1 VDLVDLVR
9 RQALRAEPH
18 PRALAWLHV
27 AMPSHDTHLVRT
39 PDGRDLEVLVT
50 GPENGLPLVFHHG
63 TPQAAGPFGIL
74 ERPAAERGLRTVSY
88 SRPGYGRSTPRS
100 DAATTATVAD
110 DAADTAVVLD
120 ALGLD
125 TFVTL
130 GWSGGGPRALA
141 CAAMPPGRCLAATSG
156 VGIAPPD
163 AEGLDP
169 TAGMGPEN
177 VAEYA
182 AVAQGGEALTA
193 FLEEHGTP
201 LFSATADDIARE
213 MDGLLPPV
221 DKAAMTGELAE
232 YLAASMRHAGAQGIV
247 GWRDDD
253 LTHTRPWGFD
263 LGAVQVPTA
272 VWQGT
277 EDLMV
282 PFAHAQ
288 WLAAHVA
295 GTRAHLLEGEGHVS
309 LLMRMPD
316 ILDDLLSLARP

>member
-1 VDLVDLVR
+1 MS
-9 RQALRAEPH
+9 
-18 PRALAWLHV
+18 WLHE
-27 AMPSHDTHLVRT
+27 AMASHDTQLVRT
-39 PDGRDLEVLVT
+39 ADGRDLEILVT
-50 GPENGLPLVFHHG
+50 GPGDGLPLVFHHG
-63 TPQAAGPFGIL
+63 TPQAAVPFGIL
-74 ERPAAERGLRTVSY
+74 ERPATERGLRTISY
-88 SRPGYGRSTPRS
+88 SRPGYGRSTRRS
-100 DAATTATVAD
+100 DGATTGTVAD
-110 DAADTAVVLD
+110 DAADTAAVLD

-141 CAAMPPGRCLAATSG
+141 CAAMLPTRCLAATSS

-169 TAGMGPEN
+169 VAGMGPEN
-177 VAEYA
+177 VAEYT
-182 AVAQGGEALTA
+182 AVAAGPEALTA

-201 LFSATADDIARE
+201 VLAATAEDITRE
-213 MDGLLPPV
+213 LGGLLPPV
-221 DKAAMTGELAE
+221 DRAAMTGELAD
-232 YLAASMRHAGAQGIV
+232 YLAASTRHAGAQGIV

-263 LGAVQVPTA
+263 VGAIEVPTA

-282 PFAHAQ
+282 PFAHAE

-295 GTRAHLLEGEGHVS
+295 GARAHLVDGEGHLS
-309 LLMRMPD
+309 LLMRVGD

>member
-1 VDLVDLVR
+1 MS
-9 RQALRAEPH
+9 
-18 PRALAWLHV
+18 WLHE
-27 AMPSHDTHLVRT
+27 AMTSHDTQLVRT
-39 PDGRDLEVLVT
+39 ADGRDLEVLVT
-50 GPENGLPLVFHHG
+50 GPADGLPLVFHHG
-63 TPQAAGPFGIL
+63 TPQAAVPFGIL
-74 ERPAAERGLRTVSY
+74 ERPATERGLRTVSY
-88 SRPGYGRSTPRS
+88 SRPGYGRSTPRP

-110 DAADTAVVLD
+110 DANDTAAVLD

-141 CAAMPPGRCLAATSG
+141 CAALLPTRCLAATSG

-169 TAGMGPEN
+169 VAGMGPEN
-177 VAEYA
+177 VAEYT
-182 AVAQGGEALTA
+182 AVAAGPEALTA

-201 LFSATADDIARE
+201 VLTATAEEITLE
-213 MDGLLPPV
+213 LGGLLPPV
-221 DKAAMTGELAE
+221 DRAAMTGELAD
-232 YLAASMRHAGAQGIV
+232 YLAASTRHAGAQGIV

-263 LGAVQVPTA
+263 VGAIEVPTA

-282 PFAHAQ
+282 PFAHAE

-295 GTRAHLLEGEGHVS
+295 GARAHLVDGEGHLS
-309 LLMRMPD
+309 LLMRMGD

>member
-1 VDLVDLVR
+1 MS
-9 RQALRAEPH
+9 
-18 PRALAWLHV
+18 WLHE
-27 AMPSHDTHLVRT
+27 AMTSHDTQLVRT
-39 PDGRDLEVLVT
+39 ADGRDLEVLVT
-50 GPENGLPLVFHHG
+50 GPADGLPLVFHHG
-63 TPQAAGPFGIL
+63 TPQAAVPFGIL
-74 ERPAAERGLRTVSY
+74 ERPATERGLRTISY
-88 SRPGYGRSTPRS
+88 SRPGYGRSTPRP

-110 DAADTAVVLD
+110 DANDTAAVLD

-141 CAAMPPGRCLAATSG
+141 CAALLPTRCLAATSG

-169 TAGMGPEN
+169 VAGMGPEN
-177 VAEYA
+177 VAEYT
-182 AVAQGGEALTA
+182 AVAAGPEALTA

-201 LFSATADDIARE
+201 VLAATAKDITRE
-213 MDGLLPPV
+213 LGGLLPPV
-221 DKAAMTGELAE
+221 DRAAMTGELAD
-232 YLAASMRHAGAQGIV
+232 YLAASTRHAGAQGIV

-263 LGAVQVPTA
+263 VGAIEVPTA

-282 PFAHAQ
+282 PFAHAE

-295 GTRAHLLEGEGHVS
+295 GARAHLVDGEGHLS
-309 LLMRMPD
+309 LLMRVGD

>member
-1 VDLVDLVR
+1 MS
-9 RQALRAEPH
+9 
-18 PRALAWLHV
+18 WLHE
-27 AMPSHDTHLVRT
+27 AMASHDTQLVRT
-39 PDGRDLEVLVT
+39 ADGRDLEILVT
-50 GPENGLPLVFHHG
+50 GPGDGLPLVFHHG
-63 TPQAAGPFGIL
+63 TPQAAVPFGIL
-74 ERPAAERGLRTVSY
+74 ERPATERGLRTISY
-88 SRPGYGRSTPRS
+88 SRPGYGRSTPRP

-110 DAADTAVVLD
+110 DANDTAAVLD

-141 CAAMPPGRCLAATSG
+141 CAAMLPTRCLAATSG

-169 TAGMGPEN
+169 VAGMGPEN
-177 VAEYA
+177 VAEYT
-182 AVAQGGEALTA
+182 AVAAGPEALTA

-201 LFSATADDIARE
+201 VLAATAEDITRE
-213 MDGLLPPV
+213 LGGLLPPV
-221 DKAAMTGELAE
+221 DRAAMTGELAD
-232 YLAASMRHAGAQGIV
+232 YLAASTRHAGAQGIV

-253 LTHTRPWGFD
+253 LTHTRAWGFD
-263 LGAVQVPTA
+263 VGAIEVPTA

-282 PFAHAQ
+282 PFAHAE

-295 GTRAHLLEGEGHVS
+295 GARAHLVDGEGHLS
-309 LLMRMPD
+309 LLMRMGD

>member
-1 VDLVDLVR
+1 MVIHPVR
-9 RQALRAEPH
+9 EEGATTLPTGV
-18 PRALAWLHV
+18 AWLHEG
-27 AMPSHDTHLVRT
+27 MPTHDTHLVRT

-50 GPENGLPLVFHHG
+50 GPADGLPFVFHHG
-63 TPQAAGPFGIL
+63 TPQAAVPFGIL
-74 ERPAAERGLRTVSY
+74 ERPATERGLRTVSY
-88 SRPGYGRSTPRS
+88 SRPGYGRSTPRT

-120 ALGLD
+120 ALGHD

-141 CAAMPPGRCLAATSG
+141 CAALLPGRCLAATSG

-163 AEGLDP
+163 ADGFDH

-182 AVAQGGEALTA
+182 AVAAGPAALTDY
-193 FLEEHGTP
+193 LEEHGAP
-201 LFSATADDIARE
+201 VLRATAEDIVSE
-213 MDGLLPPV
+213 LSGLLPPV
-221 DKAAMTGELAE
+221 DRAAMTGELGD
-232 YLAASMRHAGAQGIV
+232 YLAAASRHAGAQGIV

-263 LGAVQVPTA
+263 LGAITVPTA

-295 GTRAHLLEGEGHVS
+295 GTRAHLVEGEGHVS
-309 LLMRMPD
+309 LLMRMGD
-316 ILDDLLSLARP
+316 ILDDLLALVSR

>member
-1 VDLVDLVR
+1 
-9 RQALRAEPH
+9 
-18 PRALAWLHV
+18 
-27 AMPSHDTHLVRT
+27 MSTHETQLVRT

-50 GPENGLPLVFHHG
+50 GPPDGLPLVFHHG
-63 TPQAAGPFGIL
+63 TPQAAVPFGIL
-74 ERPAAERGLRTVSY
+74 ERPATERGLRTIAY

-110 DAADTAVVLD
+110 DAADTAAVLD
-120 ALGLD
+120 ALGHD

-141 CAAMPPGRCLAATSG
+141 CAAMLPTRCLAATSG

-163 AEGLDP
+163 ADGLDP
-169 TAGMGPEN
+169 LDGMGPEN
-177 VAEYA
+177 VAEYT
-182 AVAQGGEALTA
+182 AVAAGSQALTA
-193 FLEEHGTP
+193 FLEVHGAP
-201 LFSATADDIARE
+201 VLRATADDIARE
-213 MDGLLPPV
+213 LGGLLPPV
-221 DKAAMTGELAE
+221 DRAAMTGELAD
-232 YLAASMRHAGAQGIV
+232 YLAAASRHAGAQGIV

-253 LTHTRPWGFD
+253 LTHSRPWGFD
-263 LGAVQVPTA
+263 LGAVTVPTA

-295 GTRAHLLEGEGHVS
+295 GARPHLVDGEGHVS
-309 LLMRMPD
+309 LLVRMGD
-316 ILDDLLSLARP
+316 ILDDLLGMAHP

>member
-1 VDLVDLVR
+1 MSTP
-9 RQALRAEPH
+9 ETHKTHETPETH
-18 PRALAWLHV
+18 E
-27 AMPSHDTHLVRT
+27 THLVRT

-50 GPENGLPLVFHHG
+50 GPEDGLALVFHHG
-63 TPQAAGPFGIL
+63 TPQAAVPFGIL
-74 ERPAAERGLRTVSY
+74 ERPAVERGLRTITC
-88 SRPGYGRSTPRS
+88 SRPGYGRSTPRT

-120 ALGLD
+120 ALGHD

-141 CAAMPPGRCLAATSG
+141 CAAMLPGRCLAATSG

-163 AEGLDP
+163 AEGLDL

-182 AVAQGGEALTA
+182 AVAAGPEALMA
-193 FLEEHGTP
+193 FLEEHGLP
-201 LFSATADDIARE
+201 VLRASADEIVDE
-213 MDGLLPPV
+213 LSGLLPPV
-221 DKAAMTGELAE
+221 DRAAMTGELGE
-232 YLAASMRHAGAQGIV
+232 YLAAASRHAGAQGIV

-263 LGAVQVPTA
+263 LAAVRVPTA

-295 GTRAHLLEGEGHVS
+295 GTRPHLVEGEGHVS
-309 LLMRMPD
+309 LLMRMGD
-316 ILDDLLSLARP
+316 ILDDLLAMAGR

>member
-1 VDLVDLVR
+1 
-9 RQALRAEPH
+9 
-18 PRALAWLHV
+18 
-27 AMPSHDTHLVRT
+27 MPTHDMQLVRT

-50 GPENGLPLVFHHG
+50 GPEDGLPLVFHHG
-63 TPQAAGPFGIL
+63 TPQAAVPFGIL
-74 ERPAAERGLRTVSY
+74 ERPAAERGLRTISY
-88 SRPGYGRSTPRS
+88 SRPGYGRSTPRT
-100 DAATTATVAD
+100 DADTTATVAD

-125 TFVTL
+125 SFVTL

-141 CAAMPPGRCLAATSG
+141 CAATLPGRCLAATSG
-156 VGIAPPD
+156 VGIAPPG

-177 VAEYA
+177 IAEYG
-182 AVAQGGEALTA
+182 AVAQGSEALTA
-193 FLEEHGTP
+193 YLEEHGTP
-201 LFSATADDIARE
+201 LFSATADDITRE
-213 MDGLLPPV
+213 LGGLLPPV
-221 DKAAMTGELAE
+221 DVAAMTGELAD
-232 YLAASMRHAGAQGIV
+232 YLAAASRHAGAQGIV

-263 LGAVQVPTA
+263 LDDMKVPTA
-272 VWQGT
+272 IWQGT

-295 GTRAHLLEGEGHVS
+295 GARAHLVEGEGHVS
-309 LLMRMPD
+309 LLMRMGD
-316 ILDDLLSLARP
+316 VLDDLLSLAGR